1 MRIKVENNNDLV
13 RDMRSMAIL
22 NVNKNAL
29 VKDALYKEKAR
40 REKEVDHAI
49 NKLEND
55 VNEIKSSLGKIL
67 EILESRGP

>member
-1 MRIKVENNNDLV
+1 MRVKVENNNDLV

-22 NVNKNAL
+22 NVNKAAL
-29 VKDALYKEKAR
+29 AKDALYKEKAR
-40 REKEVDHAI
+40 REKEVDSAI